1 MKRLSV
7 ILASGTL
14 AMSAQAVNWIELSK
28 TNSGS
33 VFSIDTESI
42 ESSDIQIIDEKSVD
56 NVTVSIRI
64 TYPQSKS
71 EGNKTVIAYCDQQ
84 LLLSCKDAS
93 YYKRAYVNY
102 DSNDKVIKSWQSD
115 KPILTSKDFKLTSPN
130 TIARKI
136 VDQTC
141 KKPQSVKP

>member
-71 EGNKTVIAYCDQQ
+71 EGNKTVIA
-84 LLLSCKDAS
+84 
-93 YYKRAYVNY
+93 
-102 DSNDKVIKSWQSD
+102 
-115 KPILTSKDFKLTSPN
+115 
-130 TIARKI
+130 KI
-136 VDQTC
+136 
-141 KKPQSVKP
+141 